1 MVGKSYHKKTG
12 RSKRKMNY
20 LSDKAVTVEVA
31 DGKASFQMVL
41 LMSEPLF
48 DVANAIEQTAS
59 TAEELL

>member
-1 MVGKSYHKKTG
+1 
-12 RSKRKMNY
+12 MNY